1 MSKSQ
6 AVSKLFW
13 IDMEM
18 TGLDWTKERII
29 EVAAVITDLD
39 FNELESYHAVVKQDQ
54 SYIEA
59 MDDWNKRTHG
69 ESGLLAKIP
78 HGKDPSLV
86 EMDLMNLV
94 QNHFQDEKPI
104 LAGNS
109 ISQDRL
115 FIDEYMKSFSEMLHY
130 RMLDVSSWKIIFNNK
145 LKLKFEKKG
154 THKAL
159 DDIQESIAELKFYLK
174 HVKV

>member
-1 MSKSQ
+1 MNKSQ
-6 AVSKLFW
+6 PVTKLFW

-18 TGLDWTKERII
+18 TGLDWANERII
-29 EVAAVITDLD
+29 EVAAIVTDMN
-39 FNELESYHAVVKQDQ
+39 FNELESYHAVVKQDA
-54 SYIEA
+54 SFIEG

-69 ESGLLAKIP
+69 ESGLIAKVP

-94 QNHFQDEKPI
+94 QNHFPDEKPI

-115 FIDEYMKSFSEMLHY
+115 FIEEYMKSFSEMLHY

-145 LKLKFEKKG
+145 YGLKFEKKG
-154 THKAL
+154 VHKAL
-159 DDIQESIAELKFYLK
+159 DDIRESINELKFYLNHFK
-174 HVKV
+174 L